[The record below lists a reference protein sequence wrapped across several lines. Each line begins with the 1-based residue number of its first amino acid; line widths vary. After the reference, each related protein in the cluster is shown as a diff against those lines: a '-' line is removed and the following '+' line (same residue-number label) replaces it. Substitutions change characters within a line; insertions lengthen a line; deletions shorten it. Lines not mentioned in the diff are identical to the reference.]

1 MTTALLILTLNE
13 VDGIKKIMPF
23 VKREWVDELVVVD
36 GGSTDGTIEEAKKM
50 GLEVV
55 VQKSKG
61 HGAAITLGVE
71 ITKSDNIVIFGPDG
85 NHEPEEITQL
95 ISKAQE
101 GYDQV
106 IVSRFG
112 KGSVN
117 LDAGRIDAFGN
128 RMFAFFTN
136 LFFGGNLTDV
146 LNESRL
152 ITRKAMTEIKFD
164 AIGLDSTLQMTIRGL
179 KKRQKIFE
187 IVGNEGSR
195 IGGKRKM
202 RPFQTGCLLAK
213 MIVKEL
219 IFWNF

>member
-23 VKREWVDELVVVD
+23 VKREWVDEIVIVD

-117 LDAGRIDAFGN
+117 LDAGKIDAFGN
-128 RMFAFFTN
+128 KMFAFFTN

-152 ITRKAMTEIKFD
+152 ITRKAMVEIKFD

>member
-13 VDGIKKIMPF
+13 GDGIKKIMPL
-23 VKREWVDELVVVD
+23 VKREWVDELVVID

-50 GLEVV
+50 GLKVV

-95 ISKAQE
+95 ISKVQE

-117 LDAGRIDAFGN
+117 LDAGRMDAFGN
-128 RMFAFFTN
+128 RMFTFFTN

-152 ITRKAMTEIKFD
+152 ITRKAMEEIKFD
-164 AIGLDSTLQMTIRGL
+164 TVGLDSTLQMSIRGL

-187 IVGNEGSR
+187 IVGNEGKR
-195 IGGKRKM
+195 IGGKRKV
-202 RPFQTGCLLAK
+202 RTFQTGCLLVK
-213 MIVKEL
+213 RIVKEL
-219 IFWNF
+219 IF

>member
-1 MTTALLILTLNE
+1 MTTALIILTLNE
-13 VDGIKKIMPF
+13 VDGFKEIMPH
-23 VKREWVDELVVVD
+23 VKREWVDELIVID

-50 GLEVV
+50 GFNVI
-55 VQKSKG
+55 VQKRKG

-71 ITKSDNIVIFGPDG
+71 STKSDNIVIFGPDG
-85 NHEPEEITQL
+85 NHEPEEIPQL
-95 ISKAQE
+95 IRKVQE

-106 IVSRFG
+106 IVSRFA

-117 LDAGRIDAFGN
+117 LDAGIMDTFGN
-128 RMFAFFTN
+128 KLFAFLTN
-136 LFFGGNLTDV
+136 LFFGGDLTDV

-152 ITRKAMTEIKFD
+152 ITRKAMAEIKFD
-164 AIGLDSTLQMTIRGL
+164 AIGLNSTLQMTIRGL

-187 IVGNEGSR
+187 IVGNEGKR
-195 IGGKRKM
+195 IGGKRKV
-202 RPFQTGCLLAK
+202 RSFQTGCLLVK

>member
-13 VDGIKKIMPF
+13 IDGIKKIMPF
-23 VKREWVDELVVVD
+23 VKREWVDELVIVD

-85 NHEPEEITQL
+85 NHEPEEITHL
-95 ISKAQE
+95 INKAQE
-101 GYDQV
+101 GYDQI

-112 KGSVN
+112 KGSIN
-117 LDAGRIDAFGN
+117 LDAGRVDAFGN
-128 RMFAFFTN
+128 KMFAFFTN

-152 ITRKAMTEIKFD
+152 ITRKAMEEIKFD

-179 KKRQKIFE
+179 KKKTKDF
-187 IVGNEGSR
+187 
-195 IGGKRKM
+195 
-202 RPFQTGCLLAK
+202 
-213 MIVKEL
+213 
-219 IFWNF
+219 

>member
-1 MTTALLILTLNE
+1 MIQ
-13 VDGIKKIMPF
+13 F
-23 VKREWVDELVVVD
+23 VVVD

-117 LDAGRIDAFGN
+117 LDAGKIDAFGN

-136 LFFGGNLTDV
+136 LFFGGKLTDV

-152 ITRKAMTEIKFD
+152 ITRKAMLEIKFD

-202 RPFQTGCLLAK
+202 RPFQTGCLLTK